1 MTPATTND
9 AETLA
14 LHALAAALANQR
26 LADRFLSLSGI
37 DAPELRRNAANP
49 RLLAAFLAFLEA
61 NEADLIEVAERIG
74 AAPEAV
80 VSARKALEP

>member
-1 MTPATTND
+1 MTSYAPNE

-14 LHALAAALANQR
+14 LRALAAALGDQR

-37 DAPELRRNAANP
+37 DAPELRRNAADP

-61 NEADLIEVAERIG
+61 NEADLLVVAGEIG
-74 AAPEAV
+74 AKPEAL
-80 VSARKALEP
+80 VSAREVLEQ

>member
-1 MTPATTND
+1 MTSGITND

-14 LHALAAALANQR
+14 LQALAATLADQR

-49 RLLAAFLAFLEA
+49 RLLAALLAFLEA
-61 NEADLIEVAERIG
+61 NEADLIDVAARIG
-74 AAPEAV
+74 ATPAAL
-80 VSARKALEP
+80 VSARQLLEQ

>member
-1 MTPATTND
+1 MTSGTTND

-14 LHALAAALANQR
+14 LQALAAALADQR
-26 LADRFLSLSGI
+26 LAERFLSLSGI

-61 NEADLIEVAERIG
+61 NEADLIDVADGIG
-74 AAPEAV
+74 VAPATLV
-80 VSARKALEP
+80 TARQVLEP